1 MTEKDK
7 MSESLHS
14 YLLLSSAVFSMG
26 VFGLLFRRNLVA
38 VLISLE
44 LILNSASINFLAFN
58 KFSMV
63 DKAAGQVFVVF
74 IIALAAAEVCIALSL
89 ILLLYRQNNS
99 INIEDA
105 KELKELR

>member
-89 ILLLYRQNNS
+89 ILLLYRQQKS

-105 KELKELR
+105 KELKG

>member
-105 KELKELR
+105 KELKG